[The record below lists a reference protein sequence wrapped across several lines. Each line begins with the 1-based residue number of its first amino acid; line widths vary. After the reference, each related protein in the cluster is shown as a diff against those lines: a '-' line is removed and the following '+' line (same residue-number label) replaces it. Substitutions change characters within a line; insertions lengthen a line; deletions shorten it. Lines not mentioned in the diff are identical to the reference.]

1 MESHKGGHINP
12 SFSFFYSVNEC
23 DNSICRMGWRGGGAE
38 KGVGQFRS
46 AKQILGSQSQ
56 STLHIF
62 YAACFH
68 SYFHTHEQL
77 ACDKNFHYTVSFF

>member
-1 MESHKGGHINP
+1 ME
-12 SFSFFYSVNEC
+12 E
-23 DNSICRMGWRGGGAE
+23 GGGGLRRKSGNFGRLNRYLE
-38 KGVGQFRS
+38 
-46 AKQILGSQSQ
+46 SQSQ

-77 ACDKNFHYTVSFF
+77 ACDKNFHYTVFFFIIFFNIGHFNEDIVKDY